1 MMMMVSKPSVNNSCP
16 AFRGFVQ
23 SIKIAYASC
32 HLSNL
37 FWLYS
42 GDNKMLVILIIIS
55 LIVLFQSCKLLF
67 FWVSFQFSIKSELS
81 GNLGLSIMWICVS
94 EGRERE
100 RRPNGCS
107 IPPLPL
113 LPSPCFGL
121 PSPANWMTKS
131 LEEVCGR
138 PVETFD
144 YDLETK
150 FQHFLPLLYDG
161 LYNHQNVD
169 ASCHLGCT
177 LGKNN
182 YAHWS
187 HL

>member
-1 MMMMVSKPSVNNSCP
+1 MTMMMMMVSKPSVNNSCP

-37 FWLYS
+37 FSLYS

-55 LIVLFQSCKLLF
+55 LIVLFQSCKLLL

-100 RRPNGCS
+100 RHPKKACKWLFNTT
-107 IPPLPL
+107 
-113 LPSPCFGL
+113 
-121 PSPANWMTKS
+121 SPATSW
-131 LEEVCGR
+131 
-138 PVETFD
+138 
-144 YDLETK
+144 
-150 FQHFLPLLYDG
+150 PLFW
-161 LYNHQNVD
+161 V
-169 ASCHLGCT
+169 T
-177 LGKNN
+177 
-182 YAHWS
+182 
-187 HL
+187 